1 MAQTRVS
8 FSQIGITSAGLPK
21 RQVLHYP
28 VLWIL
33 NPSTG
38 RCKRHD
44 HLELK
49 DEINKSNYQGLAEA
63 ADFVLV
69 ITKSSY
75 YSFSLNDGNLII
87 KSLRSDVPGK
97 IIGVQAEGVLFRDKN
112 FLILRDKELK
122 EAGKRELT
130 KDELEELDKS
140 E

>member
-75 YSFSLNDGNLII
+75 YSFSSNDGNLII
-87 KSLRSDVPGK
+87 KSLRSDISGD

-112 FLILRDKELK
+112 FLVLRDKELK
-122 EAGKRELT
+122 EVCKRELT
-130 KDELEELDKS
+130 KDELEELDK
-140 E
+140 

>member
-75 YSFSLNDGNLII
+75 YSFSSNDGNIII
-87 KSLRSDVPGK
+87 KSLRSDISGD

-112 FLILRDKELK
+112 FLVLRDKELK
-122 EAGKRELT
+122 EVSKRELT
-130 KDELEELDKS
+130 KDELEELDK
-140 E
+140 

>member
-8 FSQIGITSAGLPK
+8 FSQIGITSAGLSK

-75 YSFSLNDGNLII
+75 YSFSSNDGNLIF

-97 IIGVQAEGVLFRDKN
+97 IIGVQAEGVLFQEKN

-122 EAGKRELT
+122 EVGKRELT
-130 KDELEELDKS
+130 TDELEELEKS

>member
-8 FSQIGITSAGLPK
+8 FSQIGVTSIKNPK
-21 RQVLHYP
+21 RQVLQYP

-33 NPSTG
+33 NPLTG

-44 HLELK
+44 HIELK

-63 ADFVLV
+63 EDFVLV
-69 ITKSSY
+69 ITKSAY
-75 YSFSLNDGNLII
+75 YSFSSKDGNLIT
-87 KSLRSDVPGK
+87 KSLRSDHLGQ

-112 FLILRDKELK
+112 FLILRDKELN
-122 EAGKRELT
+122 EVGKRELT
-130 KDELEELDKS
+130 KDEIEELDKS